1 METTPN
7 DTASASGAAAI
18 TPERHIDARI
28 FATAFVEAALFA
40 DTPEGYEGDGLRIG
54 LASEEAKRMRDFAGR
69 FFWANVDDVYAYPE
83 GIEQAGHDLWFTTAG
98 HGVGYWEQSDP
109 ASRRLDEAAKAVF
122 HGGTL
127 YEGDDGLLYWG

>member
-1 METTPN
+1 MN
-7 DTASASGAAAI
+7 DANIFAAAFI
-18 TPERHIDARI
+18 
-28 FATAFVEAALFA
+28 EAALWA

-54 LASEEAKRMRDFAGR
+54 LASSEAERMRAFADS
-69 FFWANVDDVYAYPE
+69 FFAANAEDILAYPE
-83 GIEQAGHDLWFTTAG
+83 GVEQAGHDLWFTTAG

-109 ASRRLDEAAKAVF
+109 ASKRLDEAAKAVF

>member
-1 METTPN
+1 MN
-7 DTASASGAAAI
+7 DANIFAAAFI
-18 TPERHIDARI
+18 
-28 FATAFVEAALFA
+28 EAALWA

-54 LASEEAKRMRDFAGR
+54 LASGEAERMRAFADS
-69 FFWANVDDVYAYPE
+69 FFAANAEDILAYPE
-83 GIEQAGHDLWFTTAG
+83 GVEQAGHDLWFTTAG

-109 ASRRLDEAAKAVF
+109 ASKRLDEAAKAVF